1 MKDYIEHKIIEQHA
15 YNNNNNNNDF
25 FHQQHGGLRHLDEG
39 HEH

>member
-15 YNNNNNNNDF
+15 YNNNNNDF

>member
-15 YNNNNNNNDF
+15 YNNNNNNDF

>member
-15 YNNNNNNNDF
+15 YNNNNNNDF

-39 HEH
+39 HGH

>member
-15 YNNNNNNNDF
+15 YNNNNDF

-39 HEH
+39 HGH